1 MIVASVKLD
10 KVTVDFPLYD
20 VSARSLRNLM
30 LRRGGSSRLARNG
43 DGVVRV
49 MALREICLELVDG
62 DRVGLVGPNG
72 AGKSTLLR
80 TIGGIYEPPQG
91 TVTTIGNLATLLDL
105 GLGID
110 PEMTG
115 RENVFMRGIVLG
127 MSRSDI
133 HRKMEDIEQFA
144 ELGDSF
150 DLPVRT
156 YSSGM
161 MVRLAFA
168 VSTSIEPEILLID
181 EAIGAGDHFF
191 MKKAQERVHKILSG
205 AKILM
210 LASHSLDAIRNFCNK
225 CILLRDGRL
234 VKLGP
239 VDEVIEEY
247 MEAEATRS

>member
-1 MIVASVKLD
+1 
-10 KVTVDFPLYD
+10 
-20 VSARSLRNLM
+20 
-30 LRRGGSSRLARNG
+30 
-43 DGVVRV
+43 VRV
-49 MALREICLELVDG
+49 MALRDICLELEDG

-91 TVTTIGNLATLLDL
+91 TVTTIGKLATLLDL

-110 PEMTG
+110 LEMTG
-115 RENVFMRGIVLG
+115 RENVYMRGIVLG

-133 HRKMEDIEQFA
+133 HGKIQDIEQFA

-156 YSSGM
+156 YSGGM

-168 VSTSIEPEILLID
+168 ISTSIEPEILLID

-191 MKKAQERVHKILSG
+191 MKKAEERIQKIVSETKIL
-205 AKILM
+205 I
-210 LASHSLDAIRNFCNK
+210 LASHSLYVIQNFCNK
-225 CILLRDGRL
+225 CLLLREGRL
-234 VKLGP
+234 ARLGP
-239 VDEVIEEY
+239 VDEI
-247 MEAEATRS
+247 MEAYFGSDPT

>member
-1 MIVASVKLD
+1 MASVKLD
-10 KVTVDFPLYD
+10 QVTIDFPLYD
-20 VSARSLRNLM
+20 VSTRSLRTLM
-30 LRRGGSSRLARNG
+30 LRKGGSGRLARDG
-43 DGVVRV
+43 EGVVRV
-49 MALREICLELVDG
+49 MALRDICLELADG

-110 PEMTG
+110 LEMTG

-156 YSSGM
+156 YSGGM
-161 MVRLAFA
+161 VVRLAFSI
-168 VSTSIEPEILLID
+168 STSIEPEILLID

-191 MKKAQERVHKILSG
+191 MKKAQERIKKILSG
-205 AKILM
+205 AKILI
-210 LASHSLDAIRNFCNK
+210 LASHSLYVIQNFCNK
-225 CILLRDGRL
+225 CVLLREGRL
-234 VKLGP
+234 V
-239 VDEVIEEY
+239 
-247 MEAEATRS
+247 RSRPCR